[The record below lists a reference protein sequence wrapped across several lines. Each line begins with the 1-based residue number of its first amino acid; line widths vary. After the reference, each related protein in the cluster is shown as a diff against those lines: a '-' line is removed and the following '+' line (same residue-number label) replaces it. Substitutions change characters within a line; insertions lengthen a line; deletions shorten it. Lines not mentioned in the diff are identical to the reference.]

1 VESALRLIDL
11 LRRAGLLKAA
21 EECAGVIAGDAMD
34 ERSEAI
40 LAFERA
46 RIAEGDTGR
55 HLMSSAVRPP
65 ARMPHVA
72 HGKTQAN
79 PGFFARLFR
88 R

>member
-1 VESALRLIDL
+1 MLET
-11 LRRAGLLKAA
+11 A

-40 LAFERA
+40 LRFQRA

-55 HLMSSAVRPP
+55 YMMSSAVRPP

-72 HGKTQAN
+72 HGKRIPAPPQPK
-79 PGFFARLFR
+79 PGFFARLFGR
-88 R
+88 K